1 MTDVLNQL
9 YLAMSAVHVSALN
22 YEHLL
27 DITESL
33 NALCEP
39 DYQHEI
45 HVTVTLSI
53 LPYMI

>member
-1 MTDVLNQL
+1 MTDALNQL
-9 YLAMSAVHVSALN
+9 YLAMSPVHVSALN

-33 NALCEP
+33 NALCEH

-53 LPYMI
+53 LPYMN